1 MREGV
6 TVRSHFGPTC
16 DQLFLEIDSPAS
28 PRTRAL
34 DRWRWRAER
43 KGTASSK
50 RGSSKAGGNEGSW
63 ADVVDADSSVSKQTV
78 AANTESRETRARADA
93 AAAERRMQ
101 EFGLSEE
108 VEAALRSGSPA
119 LRYSFERL

>member
-1 MREGV
+1 
-6 TVRSHFGPTC
+6 
-16 DQLFLEIDSPAS
+16 
-28 PRTRAL
+28 
-34 DRWRWRAER
+34 
-43 KGTASSK
+43 
-50 RGSSKAGGNEGSW
+50 
-63 ADVVDADSSVSKQTV
+63 VSKQTV